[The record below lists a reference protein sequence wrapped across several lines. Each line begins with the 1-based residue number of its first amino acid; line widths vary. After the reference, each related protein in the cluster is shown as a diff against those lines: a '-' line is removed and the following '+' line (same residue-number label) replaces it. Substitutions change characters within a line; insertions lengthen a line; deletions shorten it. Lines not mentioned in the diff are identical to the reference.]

1 MTQENEAM
9 REILGE
15 LKAEMRGL
23 REDVAEA
30 KVASKAAKDAADAT
44 DKKLEAMK
52 NRGYG
57 FIGGAMLLA
66 GAAGAKV
73 QAIFFGGH

>member
-1 MTQENEAM
+1 MDADATHQL
-9 REILGE
+9 LGE
-15 LKAEMRGL
+15 LRAEIRSI
-23 REDVAEA
+23 REDISEVKSSA
-30 KVASKAAKDAADAT
+30 KAAKDAADAT

-66 GAAGAKV
+66 GAAGAKI
-73 QAIFFGGH
+73 QSALFGGH